1 MWMKTV
7 FQDPT
12 HNVGACPT
20 TRDSSSVDCDKL
32 KTCIET
38 ELTNRDEAEALSAL
52 SFLLNELSLC
62 QPDASNTHSL
72 GLLCEITLSTLV
84 SHIRKPLPSSVSSCI
99 DELASNPHFQD
110 LVFSSFLPSVLL
122 VSVPFTV
129 VNEDSPVSLLSC
141 RSPEFGFVLNLLRTA
156 TPHSRLMLLRVLCS
170 SDNFWPN
177 DSFPVLQFL
186 ITSIDDMTTTGDL
199 VVRAFQKQLRS
210 NNALYESVP
219 FTNLLIHFVRA
230 HSNHLAMNIGD
241 RFISE
246 LLDTKL
252 VEEGTY
258 RRERVFSPNPR
269 TIYGGELMAQAL
281 VAASKTVPDGFKA
294 HSLHCYFH
302 DRIHRLVEAFAMKD
316 QINGDPPAFFR
327 MDCSFKAPENDPAC
341 FVTPMPKVLT
351 ADQVP
356 YIRDFVKSLD
366 MDKLS
371 TVSKDRIK
379 IFLSFD
385 SNSPM
390 DIKICEPEYLLGLKS
405 NPTGRL
411 HAWVRLKQAPAVPLE
426 PYRDAILVYFSD
438 AVLLWSA
445 ITEPHPVNYLVT
457 LNQSVWFHNPF
468 FCPKPDEWVLF
479 ETRANYVG
487 DALTLSYGAMWNAE
501 GQLLASVAQQGLMRT
516 QPLTPVSSANGLVQ
530 YDNGHPQST

>member
-1 MWMKTV
+1 MYGYMFTPFWSFHL
-7 FQDPT
+7 FQLEM
-12 HNVGACPT
+12 NV
-20 TRDSSSVDCDKL
+20 
-32 KTCIET
+32 
-38 ELTNRDEAEALSAL
+38 
-52 SFLLNELSLC
+52 
-62 QPDASNTHSL
+62 
-72 GLLCEITLSTLV
+72 
-84 SHIRKPLPSSVSSCI
+84 
-99 DELASNPHFQD
+99 
-110 LVFSSFLPSVLL
+110 
-122 VSVPFTV
+122 
-129 VNEDSPVSLLSC
+129 
-141 RSPEFGFVLNLLRTA
+141 
-156 TPHSRLMLLRVLCS
+156 
-170 SDNFWPN
+170 
-177 DSFPVLQFL
+177 
-186 ITSIDDMTTTGDL
+186 
-199 VVRAFQKQLRS
+199 
-210 NNALYESVP
+210 
-219 FTNLLIHFVRA
+219 
-230 HSNHLAMNIGD
+230 GD

-258 RRERVFSPNPR
+258 RGERVFSPNPR

-281 VAASKTVPDGFKA
+281 VAASKTVPNDYKA

-302 DRIHRLVEAFAMKD
+302 DRSSVKRPNDYRVTCFRDSRSFSHRLVEAFPTKD

-341 FVTPMPKVLT
+341 FVTPMPRVPA

-356 YIRDFVKSLD
+356 YVSEFVKSLD

-371 TVSKDRIK
+371 TVSKERIRV
-379 IFLSFD
+379 FLSFD
-385 SNSPM
+385 NNSPM
-390 DIKICEPEYLLGLKS
+390 NIKICEPEYLLGLKS

-411 HAWVRLKQAPAVPLE
+411 HAWIRLKQAPAVPLE

-445 ITEPHPVNYLVT
+445 ITEPHPINYLVT

-468 FCPKPDEWVLF
+468 LCPEPDDWVLF

-516 QPLTPVSSANGLVQ
+516 QPLTPVSSDNGLVQ
-530 YDNGHPQST
+530 YENGHSQ

>member
-1 MWMKTV
+1 
-7 FQDPT
+7 
-12 HNVGACPT
+12 
-20 TRDSSSVDCDKL
+20 
-32 KTCIET
+32 
-38 ELTNRDEAEALSAL
+38 
-52 SFLLNELSLC
+52 
-62 QPDASNTHSL
+62 
-72 GLLCEITLSTLV
+72 
-84 SHIRKPLPSSVSSCI
+84 
-99 DELASNPHFQD
+99 
-110 LVFSSFLPSVLL
+110 
-122 VSVPFTV
+122 
-129 VNEDSPVSLLSC
+129 
-141 RSPEFGFVLNLLRTA
+141 
-156 TPHSRLMLLRVLCS
+156 
-170 SDNFWPN
+170 
-177 DSFPVLQFL
+177 
-186 ITSIDDMTTTGDL
+186 
-199 VVRAFQKQLRS
+199 
-210 NNALYESVP
+210 
-219 FTNLLIHFVRA
+219 
-230 HSNHLAMNIGD
+230 MNIGD

-258 RRERVFSPNPR
+258 RGERVFSPNPR

-281 VAASKTVPDGFKA
+281 VAASKTVPNGYKA

-302 DRIHRLVEAFAMKD
+302 DRCKTETLTLFTLIATCLSAFVDRVKLASVKRPNDYRVTCFRDSRSFSHRLVEAFAMKD

-327 MDCSFKAPENDPAC
+327 MDCSFKSPENDPAC
-341 FVTPMPKVLT
+341 FVTPMPKVPA

-356 YIRDFVKSLD
+356 YMSDFVKSLD

-379 IFLSFD
+379 VFLSFD

-411 HAWVRLKQAPAVPLE
+411 HAWTRLKQAPAVSLE

-468 FCPKPDEWVLF
+468 LCPEPDEWVLF

-487 DALTLSYGAMWNAE
+487 K
-501 GQLLASVAQQGLMRT
+501 
-516 QPLTPVSSANGLVQ
+516 
-530 YDNGHPQST
+530 

>member
-1 MWMKTV
+1 M
-7 FQDPT
+7 
-12 HNVGACPT
+12 NV
-20 TRDSSSVDCDKL
+20 
-32 KTCIET
+32 
-38 ELTNRDEAEALSAL
+38 
-52 SFLLNELSLC
+52 
-62 QPDASNTHSL
+62 
-72 GLLCEITLSTLV
+72 
-84 SHIRKPLPSSVSSCI
+84 
-99 DELASNPHFQD
+99 
-110 LVFSSFLPSVLL
+110 
-122 VSVPFTV
+122 
-129 VNEDSPVSLLSC
+129 
-141 RSPEFGFVLNLLRTA
+141 
-156 TPHSRLMLLRVLCS
+156 
-170 SDNFWPN
+170 
-177 DSFPVLQFL
+177 
-186 ITSIDDMTTTGDL
+186 
-199 VVRAFQKQLRS
+199 
-210 NNALYESVP
+210 
-219 FTNLLIHFVRA
+219 
-230 HSNHLAMNIGD
+230 GD

-258 RRERVFSPNPR
+258 RGERVFSPNPR

-281 VAASKTVPDGFKA
+281 VAASKTVPNDYKA

-302 DRIHRLVEAFAMKD
+302 DRCKTETLSLFTSAFADRVKLGILVRASVKRPNDYRVTCFRDSRSFSHRLVEAFPAKD
-316 QINGDPPAFFR
+316 QINGDSLAFFR

-341 FVTPMPKVLT
+341 FVTPMPRVPA

-356 YIRDFVKSLD
+356 YVSEFVKSLE

-379 IFLSFD
+379 VFLSFD

-411 HAWVRLKQAPAVPLE
+411 HAWIRLKQAPGIHSLYLNNVCISCVYSVPLE

-445 ITEPHPVNYLVT
+445 ITEPHPINYLVT

-468 FCPKPDEWVLF
+468 LCPEPDDWVLF

-516 QPLTPVSSANGLVQ
+516 QPLTPVSSANGLLQ
-530 YDNGHPQST
+530 YDNGHSQ